1 MKTRKNAVFMDDRP
15 FIHEDVQKI
24 LKISQIAFLAACG
37 CAGSPS
43 GAGNRKM
50 TGHEIRETLIHA
62 GVVPNRQLGQNFLID
77 PNCARWIVSN
87 LELSPE
93 DAVVEVGP
101 GTGALTEHLIGQVRR
116 LILIEFDAKLAAML
130 KARHANDPSIEV
142 HHEDAVKFDVRT
154 LFKHRPLKFLG
165 NLPYSCG
172 GAILKNLLTRPH
184 PFERAVIMLQKEVID
199 RLCAVPRTKSYGTL
213 TLRIQSGWEVKSLR
227 TIPPEAFFPRPQI
240 DSSVAV
246 LKPRTK
252 DVLPF
257 DDRLFDELLRRG
269 FAQRRKQ
276 MKKQMPESP
285 EWELVAEEIGVS
297 ASSRAE
303 ELTLDQWVALA
314 RAYDP
319 HPLKA
324 TPQKGDEVFDVVDE
338 NDQVTGRATRA
349 EVHANGLLHRAV
361 HVFVFNRRGDL
372 LLQKRSHLK
381 DAHPGVWDSSVSGHL
396 DAGEDY
402 GAAAIRELAEEMGIS
417 DTSPEEI
424 ARLAPSPATGW
435 EHLRLYRCQFHG
447 AVRYPC
453 SEIDTAA
460 WFPLDE
466 LTAWIKA
473 RPSDFASGFLE
484 CWKAVSE
491 MVKEAKPSQDYP

>member
-1 MKTRKNAVFMDDRP
+1 
-15 FIHEDVQKI
+15 
-24 LKISQIAFLAACG
+24 
-37 CAGSPS
+37 
-43 GAGNRKM
+43 
-50 TGHEIRETLIHA
+50 
-62 GVVPNRQLGQNFLID
+62 
-77 PNCARWIVSN
+77 
-87 LELSPE
+87 
-93 DAVVEVGP
+93 
-101 GTGALTEHLIGQVRR
+101 
-116 LILIEFDAKLAAML
+116 
-130 KARHANDPSIEV
+130 
-142 HHEDAVKFDVRT
+142 
-154 LFKHRPLKFLG
+154 
-165 NLPYSCG
+165 
-172 GAILKNLLTRPH
+172 
-184 PFERAVIMLQKEVID
+184 
-199 RLCAVPRTKSYGTL
+199 
-213 TLRIQSGWEVKSLR
+213 EVKSLR

-269 FAQRRKQ
+269 FAPRRKQ

-303 ELTLDQWVALA
+303 ELTLDQWVALT
-314 RAYDP
+314 RAYDL

-324 TPQKGDEVFDVVDE
+324 IPQKGDEVFDVVDG
-338 NDQVTGRATRA
+338 NDQVTGQATRA
-349 EVHANGLLHRAV
+349 EVHAKGLLHRAV

-381 DAHPGVWDSSVSGHL
+381 DSHPGVWDSSVSGHV
-396 DAGEDY
+396 DSGEDY
-402 GAAAIRELAEEMGIS
+402 ESAAVRELEEEMGIS
-417 DTSPEEI
+417 NSDPEEI

-460 WFPLDE
+460 WFSLDE
-466 LTAWIKA
+466 LTAWIEA

-484 CWKAVSE
+484 CWRAVSG
-491 MVKEAKPSQDYP
+491 VIKEAKPS

>member
-1 MKTRKNAVFMDDRP
+1 
-15 FIHEDVQKI
+15 
-24 LKISQIAFLAACG
+24 
-37 CAGSPS
+37 
-43 GAGNRKM
+43 M

-62 GVVPNRQLGQNFLID
+62 GVVPNRQLGQNFLVD

-87 LELSPE
+87 LEITPD

-101 GTGALTEHLIGQVRR
+101 GTGALTEHLVGQVRR

-130 KARHANDPSIEV
+130 KARYADDPSIEV
-142 HHEDAVKFDVRT
+142 RHEDAVKFDVRT

-213 TLRIQSGWEVKSLR
+213 TLRIQSGWEVKALR
-227 TIPPEAFFPRPQI
+227 TIPPEAFYPRPQI

-276 MKKQMPESP
+276 MGRQLPNTPTWES
-285 EWELVAEEIGVS
+285 VAAEIGVS
-297 ASSRAE
+297 VSARAE
-303 ELTLDQWVALA
+303 ELTLDQWIALA

-324 TPQKGDEVFDVVDE
+324 VPQKDGEIFDIVDQ
-338 NDQVTGRATRA
+338 NDQVTGQAMRS
-349 EVHANGLLHRAV
+349 EVHAKRLLHRAV
-361 HVFVFNRRGDL
+361 HVLVFNRRGDL
-372 LLQKRSHLK
+372 LLQKRSLLK
-381 DAHPGVWDSSVSGHL
+381 DSSPGLWDSSVSGHL

-402 GAAAIRELAEEMGIS
+402 LAAAVRELEEEMGIT
-417 DTSPEEI
+417 DSPPQEI
-424 ARLAPSPATGW
+424 ARLGPTQATGS
-435 EHLRLYRCQFHG
+435 EHIRLYRCAHHG
-447 AVRYPC
+447 AIRFPC
-453 SEIDTAA
+453 SEIDSAA
-460 WFPLDE
+460 WFPIDE
-466 LTAWIKA
+466 LAAWISA
-473 RPSDFASGFLE
+473 RPQDFSPGFLE
-484 CWKAVSE
+484 CWKACGNSLRV
-491 MVKEAKPSQDYP
+491 D